1 MGEARGAGGITFDGI
16 CHGCFS
22 ICCPVMSLWEKKMMM
37 NGSWPKS
44 LRERNFRAA
53 KKLAVQQKAII
64 NRSRGRPDVPT
75 SWSRLL

>member
-1 MGEARGAGGITFDGI
+1 
-16 CHGCFS
+16 
-22 ICCPVMSLWEKKMMM
+22 MMM

-64 NRSRGRPDVPT
+64 NRSRGRPDQLVPT
-75 SWSRLL
+75 SVIFGGYSAPPPVSFVEGN